1 MDRRTFVKAGCISS
15 ASLLIEGLDP
25 MVRADTAQP
34 PVPPIELH
42 GLPGYK
48 PSSLGLP
55 GLFPGRVVEVRDPAA
70 IVHNRVSQPVVRRLL
85 DQAMKE
91 LTGEGSGAAAW
102 AKFVEPRDIVGIKI
116 NPSGAPACCSSP
128 EIIRE
133 IISGVQSVGVPA
145 RNIVVYD
152 RYSYE
157 IDIGSYQALLPP
169 GIRIVGIQ
177 EAFAAGGE
185 YEPNVYCDASFFGEW
200 ETRSYMANIV
210 THEVTKIINVPTMK
224 DHSASGVTGALKNL
238 AYGTFNNVARTHRA
252 PYTFTNPVIGL
263 MCTVEPLR
271 SKSVLHIMDG
281 MRQVWHGG
289 PLTQVQDFIDQSGIL
304 LVATDPVAMDTVEL
318 EAIEKKRQDKGAPS
332 LWQQDPKSITSN
344 SEEFYHD
351 ASKNLFFRQPGHI
364 AAAGKLGLGMADLKQ
379 IDHRRVSA

>member
-128 EIIRE
+128 EIIR
-133 IISGVQSVGVPA
+133 
-145 RNIVVYD
+145 
-152 RYSYE
+152 
-157 IDIGSYQALLPP
+157 
-169 GIRIVGIQ
+169 
-177 EAFAAGGE
+177 
-185 YEPNVYCDASFFGEW
+185 
-200 ETRSYMANIV
+200 
-210 THEVTKIINVPTMK
+210 
-224 DHSASGVTGALKNL
+224 
-238 AYGTFNNVARTHRA
+238 
-252 PYTFTNPVIGL
+252 
-263 MCTVEPLR
+263 
-271 SKSVLHIMDG
+271 
-281 MRQVWHGG
+281 
-289 PLTQVQDFIDQSGIL
+289 
-304 LVATDPVAMDTVEL
+304 
-318 EAIEKKRQDKGAPS
+318 
-332 LWQQDPKSITSN
+332 
-344 SEEFYHD
+344 
-351 ASKNLFFRQPGHI
+351 
-364 AAAGKLGLGMADLKQ
+364 
-379 IDHRRVSA
+379 

>member
-48 PSSLGLP
+48 PSPLGLP

-85 DQAMKE
+85 EQAMRE
-91 LTGEGSGAAAW
+91 LTGESSMGAAW
-102 AKFVEPRDIVGIKI
+102 AKFVEPKDIVGIKI

-128 EIIRE
+128 EIVRE
-133 IISGVQSVGVPA
+133 IISAVQSVGVPA

-177 EAFAAGGE
+177 EAFAAGG
-185 YEPNVYCDASFFGEW
+185 
-200 ETRSYMANIV
+200 
-210 THEVTKIINVPTMK
+210 
-224 DHSASGVTGALKNL
+224 
-238 AYGTFNNVARTHRA
+238 
-252 PYTFTNPVIGL
+252 
-263 MCTVEPLR
+263 
-271 SKSVLHIMDG
+271 
-281 MRQVWHGG
+281 
-289 PLTQVQDFIDQSGIL
+289 
-304 LVATDPVAMDTVEL
+304 
-318 EAIEKKRQDKGAPS
+318 
-332 LWQQDPKSITSN
+332 
-344 SEEFYHD
+344 
-351 ASKNLFFRQPGHI
+351 
-364 AAAGKLGLGMADLKQ
+364 
-379 IDHRRVSA
+379 